1 MPHHDTQ
8 GSSLTEGLTNFHPDE
23 DYSLDMEQTR
33 SRVFN
38 RMRDISSFS
47 VLASILVIGVPLAI
61 SGNEALGWQIVV
73 ALVALTIGIPHG
85 ALDHLV
91 TLPRGSIS
99 RMTLFISIYL
109 LIAILAVMAILSW
122 NVIGFYLVIIMSAIH
137 FGVGDTAF
145 IAERDRLNG
154 SKTASRLG
162 QMLYAIAAGTTP
174 VLIPLVNERSSAAL
188 AAVNPAIVDWDKG
201 MSQFLFNSALVIWG
215 ISMVGELLLRRF
227 RDFVDLFLLGVM
239 AIILPPLV
247 AFAIYF
253 GLWHALRHTARL
265 TLNLPASIRAYEKN
279 DAKSAISAA
288 IIPGIPALLGTIALA
303 IGIIILSD
311 GEVSAD
317 LLWTL
322 LVVIW
327 ALTVPHMMVTARLD
341 RKALALSS

>member
-8 GSSLTEGLTNFHPDE
+8 GSSLTEGLTNFYPDE

-47 VLASILVIGVPLAI
+47 VFASILVLGVPLAI

-73 ALVALTIGIPHG
+73 ALVALAIGIPHG

-91 TLPRGSIS
+91 TLPRNSIS

-109 LIAILAVMAILSW
+109 LVAILAVMAILSW

-145 IAERDRLNG
+145 VAERDRING

-162 QMLYAIAAGTTP
+162 QVLYAIAAGTTP

-201 MSQFLFNSALVIWG
+201 
-215 ISMVGELLLRRF
+215 
-227 RDFVDLFLLGVM
+227 
-239 AIILPPLV
+239 
-247 AFAIYF
+247 
-253 GLWHALRHTARL
+253 
-265 TLNLPASIRAYEKN
+265 
-279 DAKSAISAA
+279 
-288 IIPGIPALLGTIALA
+288 
-303 IGIIILSD
+303 
-311 GEVSAD
+311 
-317 LLWTL
+317 
-322 LVVIW
+322 
-327 ALTVPHMMVTARLD
+327 
-341 RKALALSS
+341 